1 MDRLT
6 EKRDNQNVIPLRKN
20 GETKWAI
27 CSAGMGD
34 APTEYLYGEH
44 ADRLAAYE
52 DTGLEPC
59 DYSAMAHALE
69 QAERAREDLTEMI
82 RQIGATG
89 LDRLRE
95 LDQADREGQC
105 FIGPFVAMIEQSLSG
120 GEMKPQRDQRFNG
133 RYAVVYFDPK
143 KWSSPL
149 IDICGTPY
157 NREEAEERMKV
168 LKAALR
174 REQDEKGGSS
184 E

>member
-1 MDRLT
+1 MPFASIS
-6 EKRDNQNVIPLRKN
+6 NVTSICGTPRRAGAIPSRRNVPSCLLSFANSR
-20 GETKWAI
+20 
-27 CSAGMGD
+27 S
-34 APTEYLYGEH
+34 
-44 ADRLAAYE
+44 
-52 DTGLEPC
+52 PC
-59 DYSAMAHALE
+59 ALE

>member
-1 MDRLT
+1 MERMTKKEQLAGYT
-6 EKRDNQNVIPLRKN
+6 VNYI
-20 GETKWAI
+20 GEDDCFDVWSVPKKF
-27 CSAGMGD
+27 MGN
-34 APTEYLYGEH
+34 AV
-44 ADRLAAYE
+44 DRLAAIE
-52 DTGLEPC
+52 DILGNEY
-59 DYSAMAHALE
+59 D
-69 QAERAREDLTEMI
+69 
-82 RQIGATG
+82 
-89 LDRLRE
+89 LDRLLE
-95 LDQADREGQC
+95 LVQADREGRC

-174 REQDEKGGSS
+174 REQDG
-184 E
+184 

>member
-1 MDRLT
+1 MKRLT
-6 EKRDNQNVIPLRKN
+6 KKRDRQNVIPLKQN
-20 GETKWAI
+20 GETKWVI

-95 LDQADREGQC
+95 LVQADREGQC
-105 FIGPFVAMIEQSLSG
+105 VALKTDRKKLETA
-120 GEMKPQRDQRFNG
+120 FNI
-133 RYAVVYFDPK
+133 VVKYGF
-143 KWSSPL
+143 
-149 IDICGTPY
+149 CGNCRWIFEDKHCLECDCY
-157 NREEAEERMKV
+157 QNGVRIISDALFGSE
-168 LKAALR
+168 AALR
-174 REQDEKGGSS
+174 RKQDG
-184 E
+184 

>member
-1 MDRLT
+1 MERLT
-6 EKRDNQNVIPLRKN
+6 YFD
-20 GETKWAI
+20 GGKWRLKI
-27 CSAGMGD
+27 GD
-34 APTEYLYGEH
+34 TEYSG
-44 ADRLAAYE
+44 AWVDRLAAYE
-52 DTGLEPC
+52 ETGLEPEEVLPKE
-59 DYSAMAHALE
+59 YAGEIMKS
-69 QAERAREDLTEMI
+69 MI
-82 RQIGATG
+82 LLKEYQKLGSI
-89 LDRLRE
+89 DRLRE
-95 LDQADREGQC
+95 LAQADREGWC

>member
-1 MDRLT
+1 MERVT
-6 EKRDNQNVIPLRKN
+6 GHGIATRAMIYN
-20 GETKWAI
+20 
-27 CSAGMGD
+27 
-34 APTEYLYGEH
+34 
-44 ADRLAAYE
+44 RLAAIE
-52 DTGLEPC
+52 DILGDEY
-59 DYSAMAHALE
+59 D
-69 QAERAREDLTEMI
+69 
-82 RQIGATG
+82 
-89 LDRLRE
+89 LDRLRK
-95 LDQADREGQC
+95 LAQADEAGQC

-174 REQDEKGGSS
+174 KERDDE
-184 E
+184 

>member
-1 MDRLT
+1 MERLT
-6 EKRDNQNVIPLRKN
+6 YFD
-20 GETKWAI
+20 GGKWRLKI
-27 CSAGMGD
+27 GD
-34 APTEYLYGEH
+34 TEYSG
-44 ADRLAAYE
+44 AWVDRLAAYE
-52 DTGLEPC
+52 ETGLEPEEVLPKE
-59 DYSAMAHALE
+59 YAGEIMKS
-69 QAERAREDLTEMI
+69 MI
-82 RQIGATG
+82 LLKEYQKLGSI
-89 LDRLRE
+89 DRLRE
-95 LDQADREGQC
+95 LAQADREGRC

-174 REQDEKGGSS
+174 REQDEKGGDS